1 MFVERKGCPKSKF
14 DKKLCARDET
24 PKHHSDYIKK
34 HGLKAYYELMGMPAE
49 VIQPGIEDKSR
60 TVNVG
65 LVNYE
70 NKEETTNETEF
81 NINLHWKTIIEVVV
95 GVLSFIFIT
104 RRLIRYF
111 KNKKAKTVEKKSI
124 KLKEI
129 MKEAHKPSA
138 PAPAENPYHAPFPIA
153 VSTIKNNSNS
163 FPKRDMSI
171 KVFQEPLSNQIV
183 PIFSNNLYD

>member
-1 MFVERKGCPKSKF
+1 MGCEKSKF

-34 HGLKAYYELMGMPAE
+34 NGIKAYYELMGMPTEA
-49 VIQPGIEDKSR
+49 QPGIEDKSR

-81 NINLHWKTIIEVVV
+81 NINLHWKTIIEIAV
-95 GVLSFIFIT
+95 GVLIIIYIT

-111 KNKKAKTVEKKSI
+111 KNKKQKTTEKKSI

-129 MKEAHKPSA
+129 MKEAHRPS
-138 PAPAENPYHAPFPIA
+138 APAENPYNAPFPVA
-153 VSTIKNNSNS
+153 VSTIKNNSTS
-163 FPKRDMSI
+163 FPKRDMAI
-171 KVFQEPLSNQIV
+171 KVLQEPLTNQIV
-183 PIFSNNLYD
+183 PIFSSNLYD